1 MNRREFLQGVAAIG
15 AAALLP
21 KVDVPEPQWEASDA
35 WTWSSAPPMSPS
47 GFDELIAE
55 CPTRPMTY
63 ADLEKGIEM
72 LRKGWPDPF
81 EMNKL
86 YVFDPP
92 LEIGHTSYAVRDNFG
107 ISASRIQAAIERHMR
122 EDDLA

>member
-1 MNRREFLQGVAAIG
+1 MNRREFLQGVAAIAA
-15 AAALLP
+15 AAALP
-21 KVDVPEPQWEASDA
+21 KIEATA
-35 WTWSSAPPMSPS
+35 QPS
-47 GFDELIAE
+47 GFDKFIASY
-55 CPTRPMTY
+55 PPQRAMTY
-63 ADLEKGIEM
+63 ADLEKGVEM

-92 LEIGHTSYAVRDNFG
+92 LEIGHRSYAVRDNFG
-107 ISASRIQAAIERHMR
+107 ISASRIQAAIERHMQ

>member
-15 AAALLP
+15 AAAALP
-21 KVDVPEPQWEASDA
+21 KVDVPEPL
-35 WTWSSAPPMSPS
+35 S
-47 GFDELIAE
+47 GFDKLFASY
-55 CPTRPMTY
+55 PPQRAMTY

-107 ISASRIQAAIERHMR
+107 ISASKIQAAIERHMQ
-122 EDDLA
+122 EDGLA

>member
-1 MNRREFLQGVAAIG
+1 MNRREFLQGVAAI
-15 AAALLP
+15 AAAAVLP
-21 KVDVPEPQWEASDA
+21 KVDAPEPQWEASDA
-35 WTWSSAPPMSPS
+35 WTWSNDPSMSPLT
-47 GFDELIAE
+47 FDDI
-55 CPTRPMTY
+55 
-63 ADLEKGIEM
+63 EKGIAA

-122 EDDLA
+122 EDGLA

>member
-15 AAALLP
+15 AAAALP

-63 ADLEKGIEM
+63 ADLEKGIEIM
-72 LRKGWPDPF
+72 RATPGAHVWRSASGVIPAWI
-81 EMNKL
+81 
-86 YVFDPP
+86 YTFDPP
-92 LEIGHTSYAVRDNFG
+92 LWTDSMGYLHDEA
-107 ISASRIQAAIERHMR
+107 
-122 EDDLA
+122 LL